1 MHGHAVEL
9 YGCAPR
15 PSREARVEWAMPRA
29 PARGRA
35 GPGTPPLTLLQV
47 EAHQTSN
54 PETLEEDYDSVSSMD
69 TEEESLTIPIS
80 KDVYEIL
87 TRRESCLRDLIE
99 KKFGCISVLKSIRCP
114 LEVYRKTLKEGIEI
128 SVWMDDMTRHNA
140 DALVNAANEYLHHIG
155 GLALALAKAGGLEIK
170 QESKRYIERHGK
182 LTTGQIAVT
191 GGGRLSCKKII
202 HTVGP
207 RWSAYE
213 SERCCQTLE
222 AAIIN
227 VLKYVNDPDNNIKSL
242 AIPAVSSGIFGF
254 PLDLCAD
261 VIVKTIK
268 NFVELAPLF
277 GWIKEIHLVNIDE
290 PTVAAMKR
298 ACEKLLGR
306 SDINS
311 LQETLPASANQLQD
325 SITINGLHL
334 HIIRGQ
340 IEDQQTAIIV
350 NSVVINDDLSRGN
363 ISRAIL
369 QKAGSFLQQEFRF
382 ESQKLPQSCEKFILT
397 KGYNLACKSVLHI
410 VWSSQSSSDSRKVLK
425 TAMSRC
431 LLKIQ
436 EPPFPSIS
444 FPVIGSG
451 VLHLRKDEVAD
462 IMIDE
467 VLSFA
472 KEHPGRKL
480 DVYFVIHPNNSF
492 VYKAF
497 RTKFDSAKS
506 KLGQD
511 VECNRSDDLGSRSDR
526 PAEMENK
533 KTGLA
538 IELIGNRCETLEAAK
553 IWIKNIMQ
561 VQESHR
567 IVIENNHIFNLSK
580 KDHAE
585 LSRLQRF
592 GASIS
597 EEVVGGK
604 ARLEIQGP
612 PGAVIDAVFLI
623 ENVLCDVQENNR
635 AKQEELLLSEGHL
648 DYPPERLRDKT
659 RDTKMRYQIS
669 PVESYCQEFKDREK
683 RFEKAGLR
691 VLKIE
696 KIHNPVLSAAF
707 QRIKKCV
714 EGKTI
719 GKQIC
724 HRLYQRVPAQF
735 CSLVCRAGF
744 QRTYSPPPEQKYGA
758 GIYFIRNPR
767 NLMEDT
773 KEKCEMD
780 HLICVF
786 EAEVVTGLYTE
797 GKQSYIVP
805 PAVDADGMTVYDSVV
820 DDVHKPET
828 FVIFNS
834 NQAVPHYILTCS
846 QIWAEGSVPY

>member
-1 MHGHAVEL
+1 MGEVKTMTKEMIM
-9 YGCAPR
+9 
-15 PSREARVEWAMPRA
+15 SR
-29 PARGRA
+29 
-35 GPGTPPLTLLQV
+35 
-47 EAHQTSN
+47 
-54 PETLEEDYDSVSSMD
+54 MD
-69 TEEESLTIPIS
+69 TEEESLIIPIS

-87 TRRESCLRDLIE
+87 TRQESCLRDLIE
-99 KKFGCISVLKSIRCP
+99 KKFGCIALLKSITCP

-140 DALVNAANEYLHHIG
+140 DALVNAANEYLDHIG
-155 GLALALAKAGGLEIK
+155 GLALALAKAGGPEIK
-170 QESKRYIERHGK
+170 QESKRYIERHGT

-213 SERCCQTLE
+213 SERCCRTLE
-222 AAIIN
+222 VAIIN
-227 VLKYVNDPDNNIKSL
+227 VLHYVNAPENNIKSV

-254 PLDLCAD
+254 PLDLCAL
-261 VIVKTIK
+261 VIVQTIK

-277 GWIKEIHLVNIDE
+277 GWVKEIHLVNVDE

-298 ACEKLLGR
+298 ACEKFLGR

-311 LQETLPASANQLQD
+311 LQETVPASANQLPD

-340 IEDQQTAIIV
+340 IEDQ
-350 NSVVINDDLSRGN
+350 
-363 ISRAIL
+363 
-369 QKAGSFLQQEFRF
+369 
-382 ESQKLPQSCEKFILT
+382 
-397 KGYNLACKSVLHI
+397 H
-410 VWSSQSSSDSRKVLK
+410 VLK
-425 TAMSRC
+425 TAMLGC
-431 LLKIQ
+431 LLKLQ
-436 EPPFPSIS
+436 KYPFPSIS

-451 VLHLRKDEVAD
+451 VLHLVNDEVAD

-497 RTKFDSAKS
+497 RTKLDSAKS
-506 KLGQD
+506 KLGEYA
-511 VECNRSDDLGSRSDR
+511 ECNRSGDLVFLSGSRSDR
-526 PAEMENK
+526 QAETENK
-533 KTGLA
+533 KTGPA

-561 VQESHR
+561 IQESHL

-592 GASIS
+592 GVSIS

-612 PGAVIDAVFLI
+612 LGAVIDAVFMI
-623 ENVLCDVQENNR
+623 ENLLCDVQENNR

-648 DYPPERLRDKT
+648 ETDYPSERLREKT
-659 RDTKMRYQIS
+659 TGTKMRYQIS

-683 RFEKAGLR
+683 QFEKAGLR

-707 QRIKKCV
+707 QQIKKCV
-714 EGKTI
+714 EGKAI

-767 NLMEDT
+767 NLMEAT

-805 PAVDADGMTVYDSVV
+805 PAVDEDGMNVYDSVV

-846 QIWAEGSVPY
+846 QIWAEGSLPY

>member
-1 MHGHAVEL
+1 ML
-9 YGCAPR
+9 IFSPFL
-15 PSREARVEWAMPRA
+15 SR
-29 PARGRA
+29 
-35 GPGTPPLTLLQV
+35 
-47 EAHQTSN
+47 
-54 PETLEEDYDSVSSMD
+54 MD
-69 TEEESLTIPIS
+69 TEEESLIIPIS

-87 TRRESCLRDLIE
+87 TRQESCLRDLIE
-99 KKFGCISVLKSIRCP
+99 KKFGCIALLKSITCP

-140 DALVNAANEYLHHIG
+140 DALVNAANEYLDHIG
-155 GLALALAKAGGLEIK
+155 GLALALAKAGGPEIK
-170 QESKRYIERHGK
+170 QESKRYIERHGT

-213 SERCCQTLE
+213 SERCCRTLE
-222 AAIIN
+222 VAIIN
-227 VLKYVNDPDNNIKSL
+227 VLHYVNAPENNIKSV

-254 PLDLCAD
+254 PLDLCAL
-261 VIVKTIK
+261 VIVQTIK

-277 GWIKEIHLVNIDE
+277 GWVKEIHLVNVDE

-298 ACEKLLGR
+298 ACEKFLGR

-311 LQETLPASANQLQD
+311 LQETVPASANQLPD

-340 IEDQQTAIIV
+340 IEDQHTAIIV
-350 NSVVINDDLSRGN
+350 NSVVMNDLSRGN

-369 QKAGSFLQQEFRF
+369 KKAGSSLQQEFLF
-382 ESQKLPQSCEKFILT
+382 ESQKLRPSCEKFILT
-397 KGYNLACKSVLHI
+397 KGYNLACKSVLHV
-410 VWSSQSSSDSRKVLK
+410 VWSSQNSSDSRKVLK
-425 TAMSRC
+425 TAMLGC
-431 LLKIQ
+431 LLKLQ
-436 EPPFPSIS
+436 KYPFPSIS

-451 VLHLRKDEVAD
+451 VLHLVNDEVAD

-492 VYKAF
+492 VYKV
-497 RTKFDSAKS
+497 RYLNMKIKNKF
-506 KLGQD
+506 L
-511 VECNRSDDLGSRSDR
+511 NGSRSDR
-526 PAEMENK
+526 QAETENK
-533 KTGLA
+533 KTGPA

-561 VQESHR
+561 IQESHL

-592 GASIS
+592 GVSIS

-612 PGAVIDAVFLI
+612 LGAVIDAVFMI
-623 ENVLCDVQENNR
+623 ENLLCDVQENNR
-635 AKQEELLLSEGHL
+635 AKQEELLLSEGQ
-648 DYPPERLRDKT
+648 YERLREKT
-659 RDTKMRYQIS
+659 TGTKMRYQIS

-683 RFEKAGLR
+683 QFEKAGLR

-707 QRIKKCV
+707 QQIKKCV
-714 EGKTI
+714 EGKAI

-767 NLMEDT
+767 NLMEAT

-805 PAVDADGMTVYDSVV
+805 PAVDEDGMNVYDSVV

-846 QIWAEGSVPY
+846 QIWAEGSLLHQKQKYGQFILFLGTLWSATSLT

>member
-1 MHGHAVEL
+1 MGRGGA
-9 YGCAPR
+9 
-15 PSREARVEWAMPRA
+15 
-29 PARGRA
+29 GRA
-35 GPGTPPLTLLQV
+35 GRAGAPLAAAEAGGSGVRPG
-47 EAHQTSN
+47 ARTSN
-54 PETLEEDYDSVSSMD
+54 PETPEEDYDLVSRMD

-99 KKFGCISVLKSIRCP
+99 KKFGCIFLLKSIRCP

-140 DALVNAANEYLHHIG
+140 DALVNAANEHLHHIG
-155 GLALALAKAGGLEIK
+155 GLALALAKAGGPEIK
-170 QESKRYIERHGK
+170 QESKRYIERHGT

-213 SERCCQTLE
+213 SERCCKTLE
-222 AAIIN
+222 VAIIN
-227 VLKYVNDPDNNIKSL
+227 VLQYVNDPENNIKSV

-254 PLDLCAD
+254 PLDLCAH
-261 VIVKTIK
+261 VIVQTIK
-268 NFVELAPLF
+268 SFVELAPLF
-277 GWIKEIHLVNIDE
+277 GWVKEIHLVNIDE

-311 LQETLPASANQLQD
+311 LQETVPASANQLPD

-340 IEDQQTAIIV
+340 IEDQHTAIIV
-350 NSVVINDDLSRGN
+350 NSVVMNDLSRGN

-369 QKAGSFLQQEFRF
+369 KKAGSSLQREFLFEF
-382 ESQKLPQSCEKFILT
+382 EKLPPSCEKFILT
-397 KGYNLACKSVLHI
+397 KGYNLACKSVLHV
-410 VWSSQSSSDSRKVLK
+410 VWSSQNSSDSRKVLK

-436 EPPFPSIS
+436 EHPFPSIS

-451 VLHLRKDEVAD
+451 VLHLLKDEVAD
-462 IMIDE
+462 GMIDE

-492 VYKAF
+492 VYKVF

-506 KLGQD
+506 KLGEY
-511 VECNRSDDLGSRSDR
+511 VECNRSGDLGSRSDR
-526 PAEMENK
+526 QAETENK
-533 KTGLA
+533 KTGPA
-538 IELIGNRCETLEAAK
+538 IELIGNRYETLEAAK

-561 VQESHR
+561 IEESHL

-580 KDHAE
+580 KEHAE
-585 LSRLQRF
+585 LSRLQHF
-592 GASIS
+592 GVSIS

-612 PGAVIDAVFLI
+612 FVAVIDAVFMI
-623 ENVLCDVQENNR
+623 ENLLCDVQEKNR
-635 AKQEELLLSEGHL
+635 ARQEELLLSEGHL
-648 DYPPERLRDKT
+648 ETDYPPERLRDKT
-659 RDTKMRYQIS
+659 TGTKMRYQIS
-669 PVESYCQEFKDREK
+669 PVETYCQEFKDREK
-683 RFEKAGLR
+683 QFEKAGLR

-744 QRTYSPPPEQKYGA
+744 QRTYSPPP
-758 GIYFIRNPR
+758 
-767 NLMEDT
+767 D
-773 KEKCEMD
+773 
-780 HLICVF
+780 
-786 EAEVVTGLYTE
+786 
-797 GKQSYIVP
+797 
-805 PAVDADGMTVYDSVV
+805 
-820 DDVHKPET
+820 
-828 FVIFNS
+828 
-834 NQAVPHYILTCS
+834 
-846 QIWAEGSVPY
+846 

>member
-1 MHGHAVEL
+1 MGN
-9 YGCAPR
+9 
-15 PSREARVEWAMPRA
+15 MMKM
-29 PARGRA
+29 
-35 GPGTPPLTLLQV
+35 LTY
-47 EAHQTSN
+47 N
-54 PETLEEDYDSVSSMD
+54 PETPEEDYYLVSSMD
-69 TEEESLTIPIS
+69 TEDESLTIPIT

-99 KKFGCISVLKSIRCP
+99 KKFGCISLLKSIRCP

-140 DALVNAANEYLHHIG
+140 DALVNAANEHLHHIG
-155 GLALALAKAGGLEIK
+155 GLALALAKAGGPEIK
-170 QESKRYIERHGK
+170 QESKRYIERHGT

-202 HTVGP
+202 HAVGP

-213 SERCCQTLE
+213 SERCCRTLE
-222 AAIIN
+222 VAIIN
-227 VLKYVNDPDNNIKSL
+227 VLQYVNAPENNIKSV

-254 PLDLCAD
+254 PLDLCAH
-261 VIVKTIK
+261 VIVQTIK

-277 GWIKEIHLVNIDE
+277 GWVKEIHLVNVDE

-311 LQETLPASANQLQD
+311 LQETVPASANQLPD
-325 SITINGLHL
+325 SVTINGLHL

-340 IEDQQTAIIV
+340 IEDQHTAVIV
-350 NSVVINDDLSRGN
+350 NSVVMNDLSRGN
-363 ISRAIL
+363 ISKAIL
-369 QKAGSFLQQEFRF
+369 KKAGSSLQQEFLF
-382 ESQKLPQSCEKFILT
+382 ESQKLPPSCEKFILT
-397 KGYNLACKSVLHI
+397 KGYNLACKSVLHV

-436 EPPFPSIS
+436 EHPFPSIS

-451 VLHLRKDEVAD
+451 VLHLPNDEVAA

-467 VLSFA
+467 VLNFA

-506 KLGQD
+506 KLGEY
-511 VECNRSDDLGSRSDR
+511 VECNRSGDLVFLSGSRSDR
-526 PAEMENK
+526 QAETENK
-533 KTGLA
+533 KTGPA
-538 IELIGNRCETLEAAK
+538 IELIGNRGETLEAAK

-561 VQESHR
+561 IQESHL

-585 LSRLQRF
+585 LSRLQHF
-592 GASIS
+592 GVSIS

-612 PGAVIDAVFLI
+612 LGAVIDAAFMI
-623 ENVLCDVQENNR
+623 ENLLCDVQENNR
-635 AKQEELLLSEGHL
+635 AKQEELLLSQGHL
-648 DYPPERLRDKT
+648 ETDYPPERLRDKT
-659 RDTKMRYQIS
+659 RGTKMLYQIS

-683 RFEKAGLR
+683 QFEKAGLR

-805 PAVDADGMTVYDSVV
+805 PAVDADGMNVYDSVV

-834 NQAVPHYILTCS
+834 NQAIPHYILTCS
-846 QIWAEGSVPY
+846 QIWAEGSLPY

>member
-1 MHGHAVEL
+1 M
-9 YGCAPR
+9 
-15 PSREARVEWAMPRA
+15 
-29 PARGRA
+29 
-35 GPGTPPLTLLQV
+35 
-47 EAHQTSN
+47 TSN
-54 PETLEEDYDSVSSMD
+54 PVTCEEDYDSVSSME

-87 TRRESCLRDLIE
+87 TRRESCLHDLIE
-99 KKFGCISVLKSIRCP
+99 KKFGCISLLKSIRCP
-114 LEVYRKTLKEGIEI
+114 LEVYRKSLKEGIEI
-128 SVWMDDMTRHNA
+128 SVWMDDLTRHNA
-140 DALVNAANEYLHHIG
+140 DALVNAANEHLQHIG
-155 GLALALAKAGGLEIK
+155 GLALALVKAGGPEIK
-170 QESKRYIERHGK
+170 QESKRYIERHGT

-207 RWSAYE
+207 RWSVYQ
-213 SERCCQTLE
+213 SQRCCQILE

-227 VLKYVNDPDNNIKSL
+227 VLHYVNAPENNIRSV

-254 PLDLCAD
+254 PLDLCAH
-261 VIVKTIK
+261 VIVNTIK

-277 GWIKEIHLVNIDE
+277 GWVKEIHLVNVAE
-290 PTVAAMKR
+290 PTVAAMKM

-306 SDINS
+306 SDINA
-311 LQETLPASANQLQD
+311 LQETPPASANQLPD
-325 SITINGLHL
+325 SIRINGLHL

-340 IEDQQTAIIV
+340 IEDQKTAIIV
-350 NSVVINDDLSRGN
+350 NSVVINDDLSKGN

-369 QKAGSFLQQEFRF
+369 QKAGSSLQQEFLF
-382 ESQKLPQSCEKFILT
+382 ELQKLPPSCEKFILT
-397 KGYNLACKSVLHI
+397 KGYNLACKSVLHV
-410 VWSSQSSSDSRKVLK
+410 VWSSQNSSDSRKVLK

-436 EPPFPSIS
+436 EYPFPSIS

-451 VLHLRKDEVAD
+451 VLHLPKDEVAD

-497 RTKFDSAKS
+497 QTKFDSAKS
-506 KLGQD
+506 KLGED
-511 VECNRSDDLGSRSDR
+511 VKCNKSDDLGSHSDR
-526 PAEMENK
+526 QMETENK
-533 KTGLA
+533 KTGPA
-538 IELIGNRCETLEAAK
+538 IELTGNRCEALEAAK

-561 VQESHR
+561 VQESHL

-592 GASIS
+592 GVSIS

-612 PGAVIDAVFLI
+612 PGAVIDAVFMI
-623 ENVLCDVQENNR
+623 ENLLCDVQENNR
-635 AKQEELLLSEGHL
+635 AKQEELLLSEGQL
-648 DYPPERLRDKT
+648 ETDYPPERLRDKT
-659 RDTKMRYQIS
+659 RGTKMRYQIS

-683 RFEKAGLR
+683 LFEKAGLR

-714 EGKTI
+714 EGKTV

-744 QRTYSPPPEQKYGA
+744 QRTYSPPLEQKYGA
-758 GIYFIRNPR
+758 GIYFIKNPR
-767 NLMEDT
+767 NLVEDT
-773 KEKCEMD
+773 KEKCELD

-805 PAVDADGMTVYDSVV
+805 PAVDADGMNVYDSVV
-820 DDVHKPET
+820 DDVHRPET

-846 QIWAEGSVPY
+846 QIWAEGSGPYWATRGPVDGSSSEPWDLGIPQDRGHRASPITKSTESFLLKPK

>member
-1 MHGHAVEL
+1 
-9 YGCAPR
+9 
-15 PSREARVEWAMPRA
+15 
-29 PARGRA
+29 
-35 GPGTPPLTLLQV
+35 
-47 EAHQTSN
+47 
-54 PETLEEDYDSVSSMD
+54 MD
-69 TEEESLTIPIS
+69 TEEESLIIPIS

-87 TRRESCLRDLIE
+87 TRQESCLRDLIE
-99 KKFGCISVLKSIRCP
+99 KKFGCIALLKSIRCP

-140 DALVNAANEYLHHIG
+140 DALVNAANEHLHHFG
-155 GLALALAKAGGLEIK
+155 GLALALAKAGGPEIK
-170 QESKRYIERHGK
+170 QESKHYIERHGT

-207 RWSAYE
+207 RWSVYE
-213 SERCCQTLE
+213 SERCCRTLE
-222 AAIIN
+222 VAIIN
-227 VLKYVNDPDNNIKSL
+227 ILQYVNAPENNIKSV

-254 PLDLCAD
+254 PLDLCAHM
-261 VIVKTIK
+261 IVQTIK

-277 GWIKEIHLVNIDE
+277 GWVKEIHLVNIDE
-290 PTVAAMKR
+290 PTVVAMKR

-311 LQETLPASANQLQD
+311 LQETVPASANQLPD

-340 IEDQQTAIIV
+340 IEDQ
-350 NSVVINDDLSRGN
+350 
-363 ISRAIL
+363 
-369 QKAGSFLQQEFRF
+369 
-382 ESQKLPQSCEKFILT
+382 
-397 KGYNLACKSVLHI
+397 HI
-410 VWSSQSSSDSRKVLK
+410 LK
-425 TAMSRC
+425 TAMSKC

-436 EPPFPSIS
+436 EHPFPSIS
-444 FPVIGSG
+444 FPVIGSE
-451 VLHLRKDEVAD
+451 VLHLLKDEVAD

-472 KEHPGRKL
+472 KEYPGRKL

-506 KLGQD
+506 KLGEYA
-511 VECNRSDDLGSRSDR
+511 ECNRSGDLVFLSGSRSDR
-526 PAEMENK
+526 QAETENK
-533 KTGLA
+533 KTGPA

-561 VQESHR
+561 IQESHL

-585 LSRLQRF
+585 LSRLQHF
-592 GASIS
+592 GVSIS

-612 PGAVIDAVFLI
+612 LGAVIDAAFMI
-623 ENVLCDVQENNR
+623 ENLLCDVQENNR

-648 DYPPERLRDKT
+648 ETDYPPERLREKT
-659 RDTKMRYQIS
+659 RGTKMLYQIS

-683 RFEKAGLR
+683 QFEKAGLR

-714 EGKTI
+714 EGKIT

-758 GIYFIRNPR
+758 GIYFVRNPR

-805 PAVDADGMTVYDSVV
+805 PAVDADGMSVYDSVV

-846 QIWAEGSVPY
+846 QIWAEGSLPY

>member
-1 MHGHAVEL
+1 
-9 YGCAPR
+9 
-15 PSREARVEWAMPRA
+15 
-29 PARGRA
+29 
-35 GPGTPPLTLLQV
+35 
-47 EAHQTSN
+47 
-54 PETLEEDYDSVSSMD
+54 MD
-69 TEEESLTIPIS
+69 TEEESLIIPIS

-87 TRRESCLRDLIE
+87 TRQESCLRDLIE
-99 KKFGCISVLKSIRCP
+99 KKFGCIALLKSITCP

-140 DALVNAANEYLHHIG
+140 DALVNAANEYLDHIG
-155 GLALALAKAGGLEIK
+155 GLALALAKAGGPEIK
-170 QESKRYIERHGK
+170 QESKRYIERHGT

-213 SERCCQTLE
+213 SERCCRTLE
-222 AAIIN
+222 VAIIN
-227 VLKYVNDPDNNIKSL
+227 VLHYVNAPENNIKSV

-254 PLDLCAD
+254 PLDLCAL
-261 VIVKTIK
+261 VIVQTIK

-277 GWIKEIHLVNIDE
+277 GWVKEIHLVNVDE

-298 ACEKLLGR
+298 ACEKFLGR

-311 LQETLPASANQLQD
+311 LQETVPASANQLPD

-340 IEDQQTAIIV
+340 IEDQ
-350 NSVVINDDLSRGN
+350 
-363 ISRAIL
+363 
-369 QKAGSFLQQEFRF
+369 
-382 ESQKLPQSCEKFILT
+382 
-397 KGYNLACKSVLHI
+397 H
-410 VWSSQSSSDSRKVLK
+410 VLK
-425 TAMSRC
+425 TAMLGC
-431 LLKIQ
+431 LLKLQ
-436 EPPFPSIS
+436 KYPFPSIS

-451 VLHLRKDEVAD
+451 VLHLVNDEVAD

-497 RTKFDSAKS
+497 RTKLDSAKS
-506 KLGQD
+506 KLGEYA
-511 VECNRSDDLGSRSDR
+511 ECNRSGDLVFLSGSRSDR
-526 PAEMENK
+526 QAETENK
-533 KTGLA
+533 KTGPA

-561 VQESHR
+561 IQESHL

-592 GASIS
+592 GVSIS

-612 PGAVIDAVFLI
+612 LGAVIDAVFMI
-623 ENVLCDVQENNR
+623 ENLLCDVQENNR

-648 DYPPERLRDKT
+648 ETDYPSERLREKT
-659 RDTKMRYQIS
+659 TGTKMRYQIS

-683 RFEKAGLR
+683 QFEKAGLR

-707 QRIKKCV
+707 QQIKKCV
-714 EGKTI
+714 EGKAI

-767 NLMEDT
+767 NLMEAT

-805 PAVDADGMTVYDSVV
+805 PAVDEDGMNVYDSVV

-846 QIWAEGSVPY
+846 QIWAEGSLPY